1 MEEVIGLG
9 RKITFTSEEGS
20 VDQGSGASDSHIHNE
35 LFQAANG
42 PLWWNWKAHS
52 KVLVGTNGWLKEDS
66 LG

>member
-42 PLWWNWKAHS
+42 PL
-52 KVLVGTNGWLKEDS
+52 
-66 LG
+66 